1 MQERGRRKEWSTVYI
16 QFEQFPVESLLCSA
30 LLCSALLCSAL
41 LRPTLLCISLMETFS
56 AVTSLVFF
64 EDDPKKMIPFFSR
77 KMVECWI
84 LLLHRI

>member
-1 MQERGRRKEWSTVYI
+1 MQGRGRRKEWSTVYI
-16 QFEQFPVESLLCSA
+16 QIEQFPVES

-77 KMVECWI
+77 ERGIKEVGV
-84 LLLHRI
+84 

>member
-16 QFEQFPVESLLCSA
+16 QFEQFPVES

-77 KMVECWI
+77 EMVECWI
-84 LLLHRI
+84 VLLHRI